1 LREQV
6 WDWVFE
12 RKTALAVKEALEKE
26 DPKVTKLLWV
36 VRDNAGKDIGEWEA
50 LQCESDLHVKWLH
63 FSSEQ

>member
-12 RKTALAVKEALEKE
+12 RKTALAVKESLEKE
-26 DPKVTKLLWV
+26 DPKVMKLLWV
-36 VRDNAGKDIGEWEA
+36 VRDNAGKEWEA
-50 LQCESDLHVKWLH
+50 LQCESDLHVEWLH